1 MRTPNVI
8 LVPGMTMRGSKRL
21 CRSCAAASYCLCC
34 RLGQAELE
42 AYENLSG
49 SRRVLRRGERLFA
62 QGDNFQSLYI
72 VQSGSA
78 KAYVISEDGNQQIT
92 GFHYRGDLLGVD
104 GMESGL
110 QSYTVE
116 ALETS
121 SICELSFA
129 EFENL
134 YAGLAGLRRQF
145 FKVIAS
151 ELAREK
157 QRMLVLGKLY
167 AEQRLAHFILDTAA
181 HLKNRGLT
189 SSEFVLTMTRHD
201 IANYLGLAVETI
213 SRLLTRFDAA
223 HLIQVRHR
231 QIRVLDPVRLRALLY
246 GTDEQVLVF
255 KATA

>member
-1 MRTPNVI
+1 
-8 LVPGMTMRGSKRL
+8 MRGTKRL
-21 CRSCAAASYCLCC
+21 CRSCSAASYCLCC
-34 RLGQAELE
+34 RLGPTELE
-42 AYENLSG
+42 LFESLPG

-62 QGDNFQSLYI
+62 QGDKFDALYI

-92 GFHYRGDLLGVD
+92 GFHHRGDLLGVD
-104 GMESGL
+104 GMEQGM
-110 QSYTVE
+110 QSYSVE

-121 SICELSFA
+121 SICELSFV
-129 EFENL
+129 EFEKI
-134 YAGLAGLRRQF
+134 YAGLTGLRQQF

-181 HLKNRGLT
+181 HLKDRGLT
-189 SSEFVLTMTRHD
+189 HNEFVLTMTRHD

-213 SRLLTRFDAA
+213 SRLLTRFDSAG
-223 HLIQVRHR
+223 LIRVQHR
-231 QIRVLDPVRLRALLY
+231 QIRVLNPVRLRALLY
-246 GTDEQVLVF
+246 DTEEQLVVF

>member
-1 MRTPNVI
+1 
-8 LVPGMTMRGSKRL
+8 MRGTKRL
-21 CRSCAAASYCLCC
+21 CRSCSAASYCLCC
-34 RLGQAELE
+34 RLSPDELE
-42 AYENLSG
+42 LFENLPG

-62 QGDNFQSLYI
+62 QGDSFQSLYI

-104 GMESGL
+104 GMEMGM

-129 EFENL
+129 EFEGL
-134 YAGLAGLRRQF
+134 YAKLPGLRQQF
-145 FKVIAS
+145 FKVVAS

-181 HLKNRGLT
+181 HLKDRGLT
-189 SSEFVLTMTRHD
+189 NSEFMLSMTRHD

-213 SRLLTRFDAA
+213 SRLLTRFDSAD
-223 HLIQVRHR
+223 LIRVQHR
-231 QIRVLDPVRLRALLY
+231 QIRLLDPARLRALLY
-246 GTDEQVLVF
+246 DTEEELVVLR
-255 KATA
+255 ATA

>member
-1 MRTPNVI
+1 MEAFEG
-8 LVPGMTMRGSKRL
+8 LPG
-21 CRSCAAASYCLCC
+21 
-34 RLGQAELE
+34 Q
-42 AYENLSG
+42 
-49 SRRVLRRGERLFA
+49 RRVLRRGERLFA

-104 GMESGL
+104 GLELGMQTYS
-110 QSYTVE
+110 VE

-121 SICELSFA
+121 SICELSFS
-129 EFENL
+129 EFETL
-134 YAGLAGLRRQF
+134 YANLPGLRRQF
-145 FKVIAS
+145 FKVVAG

-181 HLKNRGLT
+181 HLKDRGLT
-189 SSEFVLTMTRHD
+189 NSEFMLTMTRHD

-213 SRLLTRFDAA
+213 SRLLTRFDTAN
-223 HLIQVRHR
+223 LIRVQHR
-231 QIRVLDPVRLRALLY
+231 QIRLLNPARLRALLY
-246 GTDEQVLVF
+246 DTEEELVVL